1 MPCLIEDCVTLFRF
15 VSWEQCVRLLD
26 AVLDRGACDLVQ
38 LCFMGAVREA
48 VRCRA

>member
-26 AVLDRGACDLVQ
+26 AVLDRGLCDLVQ
-38 LCFMGAVREA
+38 LCFMGGLCEA
-48 VRCRA
+48 VRCHA